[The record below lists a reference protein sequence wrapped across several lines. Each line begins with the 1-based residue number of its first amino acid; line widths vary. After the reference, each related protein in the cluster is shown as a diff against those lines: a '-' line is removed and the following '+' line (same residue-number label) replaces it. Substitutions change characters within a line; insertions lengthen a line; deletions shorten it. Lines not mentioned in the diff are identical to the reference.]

1 MTKLRSPDSIEDAVK
16 QASALLGDGVIAEA
30 LTNRAAGITVSESLV
45 GKWSNPEAP
54 QRIGLHQALAIEEL
68 LVKESHAPIFAELFK
83 RLLPGEGGEEPDDP
97 VRSAMHTTRD
107 AAQLMDRVDVAM
119 VDGHLSP
126 HEIIGLRAATAELQK
141 KIAKFRRTLVVKPPS
156 KKKT

>member
-1 MTKLRSPDSIEDAVK
+1 MTKLRAPDSVEDAVK
-16 QASALLGDGVIAEA
+16 QADALLGTGVISLA
-30 LTNRAAGITVSESLV
+30 LTLPRLGVSVSESLV
-45 GKWSNPEAP
+45 GKWGDPEAP
-54 QRIGLHQALAIEEL
+54 QRIGLHQALAIEQL
-68 LVKESHAPIFAELFK
+68 LIKTGHAPIFGELFK
-83 RLLPGEGGEEPDDP
+83 RLLPTEEAAEAEDP
-97 VRSAMHTTRD
+97 VRAAMHTTRD

-119 VDGHLSP
+119 VDGQLSP